1 MFHAICQTCNDRIRT
16 ERKDVANEFVVEHL
30 RYGHRA
36 SREPLDRDGIDPGE
50 PGTAGETTAGTPRDD
65 RATR

>member
-16 ERKDVANEFVVEHL
+16 ERKDVANEFVLEHL

-36 SREPLDRDGIDPGE
+36 SRGPLDHDWTDPEEPADGAV
-50 PGTAGETTAGTPRDD
+50 TAEDPRDD
-65 RATR
+65 RTAR